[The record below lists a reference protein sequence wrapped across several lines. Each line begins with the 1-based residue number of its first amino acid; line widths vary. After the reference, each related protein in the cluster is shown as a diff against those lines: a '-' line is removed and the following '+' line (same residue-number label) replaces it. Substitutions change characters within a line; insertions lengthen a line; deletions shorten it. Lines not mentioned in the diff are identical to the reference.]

1 MRVFFKKDLYIILK
15 TLKYMIVNAEI
26 MFASFEMR
34 LAWTVN
40 EEKVYDKLE
49 KEKYIYQE
57 LNTICLK

>member
-1 MRVFFKKDLYIILK
+1 
-15 TLKYMIVNAEI
+15 MIVNAEI
-26 MFASFEMR
+26 MFAIFELR

-57 LNTICLK
+57 LNTICLKQEEYQRLMYNRVLTTK